1 MKPNEINLIDRT
13 ALHRLCDQYPDL
25 SRLQLAQMLI
35 GQLEECLDCLEA
47 ERCRQPSA
55 RPTPTDPAPMP
66 HKARG
71 RRATALFSD
80 EETVLRVKLAI
91 RQILRQHRKEPTDAV
106 CIGTESYP
114 TTDFLTAIYYALVE
128 RGEAAGVLNDVTKGY
143 YDFLKEV
150 CLLDGLAS
158 YRAFAN
164 RFRLVRNLGKEFH
177 RLTKDDFRKTKRIET
192 CMPPDKFPLWKE
204 MVQCAMAALDD
215 VCL

>member
-13 ALHRLCDQYPDL
+13 ALHRLCNQYPNL

-47 ERCRQPSA
+47 ERCRQSSA

-80 EETVLRVKLAI
+80 EETALRVKLAI
-91 RQILRQHRKEPTDAV
+91 RQILRQHRKEPADAV

-158 YRAFAN
+158 YRAYAN

-177 RLTKDDFRKTKRIET
+177 RLTQADVEKRKEIDG
-192 CMPPDKFPLWKE
+192 CMTPRQFAYWQE
-204 MVQCAMAALDD
+204 MVKSAVRL
-215 VCL
+215 L